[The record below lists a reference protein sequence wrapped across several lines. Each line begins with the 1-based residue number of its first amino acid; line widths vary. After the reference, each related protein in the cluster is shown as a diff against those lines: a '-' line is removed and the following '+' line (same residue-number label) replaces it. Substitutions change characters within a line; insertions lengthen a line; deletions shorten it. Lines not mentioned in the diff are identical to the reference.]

1 MNSNNQQTTQTN
13 SVNDGYNVT
22 TKVDPSSLP
31 TKQVNNDL
39 DALKQAENFMTGRL
53 STNATLNKPITN
65 KDALIKPKAS
75 GSPITTVADSDK
87 DQVLKAL
94 SLKNPFKGE

>member
-1 MNSNNQQTTQTN
+1 MDSNNQQTTQTN
-13 SVNDGYNVT
+13 SVSDGYNVT

-31 TKQVNNDL
+31 TTQINTDL
-39 DALKQAENFMTGRL
+39 EKLKQAETFMTGRL
-53 STNATLNKPITN
+53 STNSNLNNPIMR
-65 KDALIKPKAS
+65 KDALASPKESDTAIS
-75 GSPITTVADSDK
+75 SVADSDK